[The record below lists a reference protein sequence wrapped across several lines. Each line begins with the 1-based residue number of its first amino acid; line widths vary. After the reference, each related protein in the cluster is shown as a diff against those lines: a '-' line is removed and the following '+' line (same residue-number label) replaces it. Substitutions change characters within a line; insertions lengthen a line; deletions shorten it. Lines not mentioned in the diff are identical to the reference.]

1 VYLRTPSRFGLR
13 GVGLGDA
20 LVSSLA
26 SAITNVEDYNP
37 NFAGNNNP
45 GNLIYIGPN
54 QNGQSGVTRGAVYAT
69 LDRLEDKGLLASW
82 LSEPS
87 KERGGRARRYYR
99 LEKSGEQALRESA
112 EAAKRLYETL
122 ARSWKGLAWKTQR

>member
-1 VYLRTPSRFGLR
+1 MTRVPACAYHVCNMPDQNLLGQFEQVVLAAVLSLGKDAY
-13 GVGLGDA
+13 GVTIHARVVEL
-20 LVSSLA
+20 
-26 SAITNVEDYNP
+26 SAP
-37 NFAGNNNP
+37 RA
-45 GNLIYIGPN
+45 
-54 QNGQSGVTRGAVYAT
+54 VTRGAVYAT

-99 LEKSGEQALRESA
+99 LEKSGEQALRETA
-112 EAAKRLYETL
+112 QAAKRLYDTL